1 VVAAQAHALAAAGH
15 RVTVATTDVRD
26 AKSRT
31 TPVGRTGS
39 SRLAPRAERT
49 ADGIEVLV
57 FPNLSNAAAYRWQ
70 FYTPIGFAGW
80 LRAHAGEFD
89 VAHLHAC
96 RNLLT
101 ARAAPALTRA
111 GVPFVVQP
119 NGTARRIERR
129 LAAKAVFDA
138 VFGDDLLAHAAR
150 IIAVSGSER
159 RQLQELLSP
168 GAKAPGLHQYAD
180 AGLHQYTDPGL
191 HQHEAPG
198 LYGQER
204 ESKIQLVPNP
214 LAPLPSCCLP
224 ERGRFRERLGL
235 TAAPLLMYLGTLSP
249 RKQPAVLARA
259 AAMLGRPDLQL
270 VYAGNDMGEGR
281 ATRLA
286 VRRGGLE
293 PRTRF
298 TGVLAGPA
306 RYAALADADVLV
318 YPSYGEVFGLV
329 PLEAL
334 QVGTPVIVSNDS
346 GCGEIVDGLG
356 GGMLVPPGNPAL
368 LASAIETMLANLP
381 RWRAAAA
388 QAGEEASRRFHPD
401 AVAGRLEAIYRE
413 IISKPGRA

>member
-1 VVAAQAHALAAAGH
+1 MVAAQAHALAAAGH

-49 ADGIEVLV
+49 PDGIEVLV

-168 GAKAPGLHQYAD
+168 GAKAPGLHQED
-180 AGLHQYTDPGL
+180 EPQLHG
-191 HQHEAPG
+191 HEAPG
-198 LYGQER
+198 LHWEEC

-249 RKQPAVLARA
+249 RKHPAVLARA

-306 RYAALADADVLV
+306 RYAALADADLLV

-368 LASAIETMLANLP
+368 LASAIETILANLP

-388 QAGEEASRRFHPD
+388 QAGAEASRRFHPD
-401 AVAGRLEAIYRE
+401 AVAARLEAIYRE
-413 IISKPGRA
+413 IISRPGGA